1 MSELSTLDATA
12 QAELVRTG
20 AATPLELVDAA
31 IARIERHDAELNAV
45 IVRLFESAR
54 ATATSPLRADAPFR
68 GVPILVK
75 DLLATVGG
83 APYAGGLR
91 LLKDAGF
98 RSPHDSYLVRRLREA
113 GFVIT
118 GKTSCS
124 ELGIVPTTEPVAWG
138 PSRNPW
144 NAGHST
150 GGSSGGSAAAV
161 AAGLV
166 PIAHANDGGGSIRIP
181 ASCCG
186 LVGLKPS
193 RGRASL
199 GPDHGDVMGGLV
211 NEGVVAR
218 SVRDAA
224 ALLDVVAGAEP
235 GDPYAAPP
243 PARPFAA
250 EVGAPVE
257 PLRVGFAKRYMTPT
271 GQLTTIHPACLAA
284 VHATAKLLAD
294 LGHSVEE
301 VELPA
306 LHKPE
311 YVARFLAVWSAGV
324 AADLD
329 ALEPLVRRKLT
340 ADDVEPLTWAL
351 YQMGRAVTA
360 PAYLAAW
367 TWLQRTAREIAAA
380 WTTTMDVWLTTTITQ
395 PPPPLGFY
403 DSSPQN
409 PLEGIFKAAGIV
421 PFTAPFNVTGQPAIS
436 LPLHVAEGNLP
447 VGVQLVGAY
456 GREDLLLRLAAQL
469 EAARPFAH
477 RATRA

>member
-20 AATPLELVDAA
+20 AASPLELVDAA

-45 IVRLFESAR
+45 IVRLFDSAR
-54 ATATSPLRADAPFR
+54 ATAMSPLRDDAPFR

-83 APYAGGLR
+83 TPYAGGLR
-91 LLKDAGF
+91 LLKEAGY
-98 RSPHDSYLVRRLREA
+98 RSPHDSYLVARLRGA
-113 GFVIT
+113 GFVIA

-224 ALLDVVAGAEP
+224 ALLDVLAGAEP

-250 EVGAPVE
+250 EVGAPAGT
-257 PLRVGFAKRYMTPT
+257 LRVGFATRYMTPT
-271 GQLTTIHPACLAA
+271 GQLTTIHPECAAA

-294 LGHSVEE
+294 LGHRVEE

-329 ALEPLVRRKLT
+329 ALEPLVRRTLT
-340 ADDVEPLTWAL
+340 ADDVEPLGHRTRL
-351 YQMGRAVTA
+351 PRGVELA
-360 PAYLAAW
+360 PAHRPRDRRRVDHEDGCLAHAHDHA
-367 TWLQRTAREIAAA
+367 TAAA
-380 WTTTMDVWLTTTITQ
+380 
-395 PPPPLGFY
+395 
-403 DSSPQN
+403 
-409 PLEGIFKAAGIV
+409 A
-421 PFTAPFNVTGQPAIS
+421 
-436 LPLHVAEGNLP
+436 
-447 VGVQLVGAY
+447 
-456 GREDLLLRLAAQL
+456 RLLRQLAAQP
-469 EAARPFAH
+469 ARGHLQGGGRRAVH
-477 RATRA
+477 RALQRHRPARDLAAHARRRGQPPRRRPAGRRLRPRRSPPPRRRTTRGRAPLRAPRDTRLTSRLE

>member
-1 MSELSTLDATA
+1 MRELSSLDATA

-31 IARIERHDAELNAV
+31 IARIERHDPELHAV
-45 IVRLFESAR
+45 IVRLFEQAR
-54 ATATSPLRADAPFR
+54 ETARGMRAADAPFR

-75 DLLATVGG
+75 DLLATVAG

-91 LLKDAGF
+91 LLKDAGY
-98 RSPHDSYLVRRLREA
+98 RARHDSYLVARLRKA
-113 GFVIT
+113 GFVIV
-118 GKTSCS
+118 GKSNCS

-138 PSRNPW
+138 PTRNPW

-166 PIAHANDGGGSIRIP
+166 PVAHANDGGGSIRIP

-193 RGRASL
+193 RGRTSL
-199 GPDHGDVMGGLV
+199 GPDAGDVMGGLV

-218 SVRDAA
+218 SVRDTA
-224 ALLDVVAGAEP
+224 ALLDLLAGAEA
-235 GDPYAAPP
+235 GDPYTAPP

-257 PLRVGFAKRYMTPT
+257 RLRVGFATRYVTPA
-271 GQLTTIHPACLAA
+271 GQLAEIHPECHAA
-284 VHATAKLLAD
+284 VTATARLLAD
-294 LGHSVEE
+294 LGHVVEE

-306 LHKPE
+306 LHRPE

-367 TWLQRTAREIAAA
+367 RWLQATARALAAA
-380 WTTTMDVWLTTTITQ
+380 WTTMDVWLTPTITQ

-403 DSSPQN
+403 ASAPGN

-436 LPLHVAEGNLP
+436 LPVHVAAGNLP

-456 GREDLLLRLAAQL
+456 AREDLLLRLAAQL
-469 EAARPFAH
+469 EAARPFTHA
-477 RATRA
+477 ATRSP

>member
-1 MSELSTLDATA
+1 MPELAPLDATA
-12 QAELVRTG
+12 QAELVRTR
-20 AATPLELVDAA
+20 AVTPRELVEAA
-31 IARIERHDAELNAV
+31 IDRIERHDREINSV
-45 IVRLFESAR
+45 IVRLYDEARSAADR
-54 ATATSPLRADAPFR
+54 PLPDGPFR
-68 GVPILVK
+68 GVPFLVK
-75 DLLATVGG
+75 DLLATVAG

-98 RSPHDSYLVRRLREA
+98 RAPHDSYLVTRFRQA
-113 GFVIT
+113 GFVIV
-118 GKTSCS
+118 GKTNCS

-166 PIAHANDGGGSIRIP
+166 PVAHANDGGGSIRIP

-199 GPDHGDVMGGLV
+199 GPDAGDIMGGLV

-224 ALLDVVAGAEP
+224 ALLDVIAGAEP

-243 PARPFAA
+243 PSRPYAA
-250 EVGAPVE
+250 EVGAPVGK
-257 PLRVGFAKRYMTPT
+257 LRVGFATRYLTPT
-271 GQLTTIHPACLAA
+271 GVMTSIDPACLAG
-284 VHATAKLLAD
+284 VMSTARLLEE
-294 LGHSVEE
+294 LGHTVEE
-301 VELPA
+301 IELPA
-306 LHKPE
+306 LYRPE

-329 ALEPLVRRKLT
+329 GLEPLVKRKLT

-351 YQMGRAVTA
+351 YQMGKSVTA

-367 TWLQRTAREIAAA
+367 NWLQRTARDIAAG
-380 WTTTMDVWLTTTITQ
+380 WQRMDVWLTTTITQ
-395 PPPPLGFY
+395 PPPPLGYY

-409 PLEGIFKAAGIV
+409 PLEGIFKAAAIV

-436 LPLHVAEGNLP
+436 LPLHVADGNLP
-447 VGVQLVGAY
+447 VGIQLVGAY
-456 GREDLLLRLAAQL
+456 GREDLLLRLAAQI
-469 EAARPFAH
+469 EQARPFEH
-477 RATRA
+477 RATRS

>member
-1 MSELSTLDATA
+1 MSTQELSHLDATA
-12 QAELVRTG
+12 QAELVRSR
-20 AATPLELVDAA
+20 AATPRELVDAA
-31 IARIERHDAELNAV
+31 IARIERHDVELNAV
-45 IVRLFESAR
+45 IVRLFDSAR
-54 ATATSPLRADAPFR
+54 ATADGPLPDGPFR
-68 GVPILVK
+68 GVPILIK
-75 DLLATVGG
+75 DLLATVAG

-91 LLKDAGF
+91 LLKNAGF
-98 RSPHDSYLVRRLREA
+98 RPRHDSYLVARLRKA

-118 GKTSCS
+118 GKTNCS

-138 PSRNPW
+138 PTRNPW

-166 PIAHANDGGGSIRIP
+166 PVAHANDGGGSIRIP

-199 GPDHGDVMGGLV
+199 GPDAGDVMGGLV

-224 ALLDVVAGAEP
+224 ALLDVIAGAEL
-235 GDPYAAPP
+235 GDPYTAPP
-243 PARPFAA
+243 PARPYAA
-250 EVGAPVE
+250 EVGAPVGK
-257 PLRVGFAKRYMTPT
+257 LRVGFATRYMTPT
-271 GQLTTIHPACLAA
+271 GQLTTIHPECLAG
-284 VHATAKLLAD
+284 VNATARLLAD
-294 LGHSVEE
+294 LGHTVEE

-306 LHKPE
+306 LHRPE

-329 ALEPLVRRKLT
+329 ALEPLVKRKLT

-351 YQMGRAVTA
+351 YQMGRTVTA
-360 PAYLAAW
+360 PAYLNAW
-367 TWLQRTAREIAAA
+367 RWLQSTARDIAAA
-380 WTTTMDVWLTTTITQ
+380 WQTMDVWLTTTITQ

-403 DSSPQN
+403 DSSPQV
-409 PLEGIFKAAGIV
+409 PLEGIFKAAGVV

-447 VGVQLVGAY
+447 VGIQLVGAY
-456 GREDLLLRLAAQL
+456 GREDLLLRLAAQI
-469 EAARPFAH
+469 EQARPFTH
-477 RATRA
+477 RATR

>member
-1 MSELSTLDATA
+1 MSTQELSHLDATA

-20 AATPLELVDAA
+20 AATPRELVDAA
-31 IARIERHDAELNAV
+31 IARIERHDVELNAV
-45 IVRLFESAR
+45 IVRLFDSAR
-54 ATATSPLRADAPFR
+54 AAADAALPDGPFR

-75 DLLATVGG
+75 DLLATVAG

-91 LLKDAGF
+91 LLKNAGF
-98 RSPHDSYLVRRLREA
+98 RPRHDSYLVARLRKA

-118 GKTSCS
+118 GKTNCS

-138 PSRNPW
+138 PTRNPW
-144 NAGHST
+144 NPGHST

-166 PIAHANDGGGSIRIP
+166 PVAHANDGGGSIRIP

-193 RGRASL
+193 RGRTSL
-199 GPDHGDVMGGLV
+199 GPDAGDVMGGLV

-224 ALLDVVAGAEP
+224 ALLDVLAGAEP
-235 GDPYAAPP
+235 GDPYTAPP

-250 EVGAPVE
+250 EVGAPAGT
-257 PLRVGFAKRYMTPT
+257 LRVGFATRYMTPT
-271 GQLTTIHPACLAA
+271 GELTSIHPACL
-284 VHATAKLLAD
+284 VGVNATARLLAD
-294 LGHSVEE
+294 LGHTVEE

-306 LHKPE
+306 LHRPE

-329 ALEPLVRRKLT
+329 ALEPLVKRKLT

-351 YQMGRAVTA
+351 YQMGRSVTA
-360 PAYLAAW
+360 SAYLNGW
-367 TWLQRTAREIAAA
+367 RWLQSTARKIAAA
-380 WTTTMDVWLTTTITQ
+380 WQTMDVWLTTTITQ

-436 LPLHVAEGNLP
+436 LPLHVADGNLP
-447 VGVQLVGAY
+447 VGIQLVGAY
-456 GREDLLLRLAAQL
+456 GREDLLLRLAAQI
-469 EAARPFAH
+469 EQARPFTH
-477 RATRA
+477 RATR